1 MTTDILIKNG
11 HVLDPIQ
18 GINEVCD
25 IAIKDGIIVPAEE
38 IKSSKQTINAKG
50 CWVTPG
56 LIDYHVHTADKI
68 TEIGIPQDT
77 FCFASGV
84 TTVVDAGSTGVA
96 NYEQF
101 RSKISASP
109 VRTFALLNVSS
120 RGLETLKYHEDMEP
134 EHFDADKIR
143 ELFVRY
149 KDQLIGIKLRI
160 SKEIVGE
167 LKEKPLLNA
176 IEIAETIG
184 CPVEVHTTNPA
195 IPAKELASMLRPG
208 DIYAHVY
215 QGRGDTILENDG
227 QLKPEIISARKRGVI
242 FDAANGGNHF
252 AFSIAGPA
260 IEQAFLP
267 DIISTDLTTLSL
279 FQTPQVFSLP
289 FVLSK
294 YLAMGLSLESVFQAS
309 IQTPARLLGKERE
322 LGSLCYGTCADVAV
336 HKLVECP
343 VTFSDS
349 LGQTLSGTKL
359 LRTEM
364 TVRDGVTV
372 FRQID
377 FGY

>member
-1 MTTDILIKNG
+1 MTGDILIQNG

-25 IAIKDGIIVPAEE
+25 IAVKDGVIVPAEE
-38 IKSSKQTINAKG
+38 IKSFKQTINAKG

-68 TEIGIPQDT
+68 TEIGIPQDI

-84 TTVVDAGSTGVA
+84 TTVVDAGSTGVD

-101 RSKISASP
+101 RSRISASQ

-120 RGLETLKYHEDMEP
+120 RGLETLKHHEDMEP
-134 EHFDADKIR
+134 EHFDVDRIR
-143 ELFVRY
+143 RFFTCY
-149 KDQLIGIKLRI
+149 ADQLIGMKLRI

-167 LKEKPLLNA
+167 LEDKPLLRA

-195 IPAKELASMLRPG
+195 IPAGKLATILRPG

-215 QGRGDTILENDG
+215 QGRGDTILEDDG
-227 QLKPEIISARKRGVI
+227 QLKAEILSARRRGVM

-260 IEQAFLP
+260 IEQGFLP

-294 YLAMGLSLESVFQAS
+294 YLAMGLSLESVFLAS

-322 LGSLCYGTCADVAV
+322 LGSLCYGTCADIAI
-336 HKLVECP
+336 HRLVECQ
-343 VTFSDS
+343 VIFSDS
-349 LGQTLSGTKL
+349 LGQTLAGTKL

-364 TVRDGVTV
+364 TVRGGETV

>member
-1 MTTDILIKNG
+1 MTGDILIQNG

-25 IAIKDGIIVPAEE
+25 IAVKDGVIIPAEE
-38 IKSSKQTINAKG
+38 IKSFKQTINAKG

-68 TEIGIPQDT
+68 AEIGIPQDI

-84 TTVVDAGSTGVA
+84 TTVVDAGSTGVD

-101 RSKISASP
+101 RSRISASP

-120 RGLETLKYHEDMEP
+120 RGLETLKHHEDMEP
-134 EHFDADKIR
+134 EHFDGDRIR
-143 ELFVRY
+143 KFFTY
-149 KDQLIGIKLRI
+149 YADQLIGIKLRI

-167 LKEKPLLNA
+167 LKGKPLLRA

-184 CPVEVHTTNPA
+184 CRVEVHTTNPA
-195 IPAKELASMLRPG
+195 IPAGKLATILRPG

-215 QGRGDTILENDG
+215 QGRGDTILEDDG
-227 QLKPEIISARKRGVI
+227 QLKAEILSARKRGVM

-260 IEQAFLP
+260 IEQGFLP

-279 FQTPQVFSLP
+279 FQPPQVFSLP

-294 YLAMGLSLESVFQAS
+294 YLAMGLSLESVFLAS

-322 LGSLCYGTCADVAV
+322 LGSLCYGTCADIAI
-336 HKLVECP
+336 HRLVECP

-349 LGQTLSGTKL
+349 LGQTLAGTKL

-364 TVRDGVTV
+364 TVRGGETV